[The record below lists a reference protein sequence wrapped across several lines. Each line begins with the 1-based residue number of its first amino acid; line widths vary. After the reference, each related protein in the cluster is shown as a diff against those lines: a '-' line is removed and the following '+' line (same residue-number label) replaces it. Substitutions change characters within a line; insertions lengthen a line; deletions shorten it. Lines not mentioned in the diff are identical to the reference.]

1 MRGPWEPPP
10 GGWTVR
16 ETHVVARSAVRVP
29 GGDEELGTWTWLL
42 FELPGGDWFYLRVE
56 ESYRVNRAEE
66 FAHADLVLTRLS
78 PRGPILDGI
87 VSGEHLAIFDAP
99 EMLSDGY
106 DAAVE
111 AGRTW
116 NPEVT
121 WNDEMG
127 RRRRED
133 DGLVREQ
140 DLPAWVLTAVGRPT
154 GA

>member
-1 MRGPWEPPP
+1 
-10 GGWTVR
+10 
-16 ETHVVARSAVRVP
+16 VRVP